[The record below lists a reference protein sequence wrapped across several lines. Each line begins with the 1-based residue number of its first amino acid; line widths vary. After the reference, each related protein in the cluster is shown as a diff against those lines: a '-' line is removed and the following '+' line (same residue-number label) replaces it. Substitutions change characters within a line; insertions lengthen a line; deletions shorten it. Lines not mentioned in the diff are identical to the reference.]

1 MGVATLASE
10 LGGDSGATL
19 TAREVAWLIDKE
31 FAQTAKDLIWR
42 RSKLGLRL
50 THAQIEKFQSRM
62 QRRMSVTRTYQPVS
76 RGQSLAPQGNPVT
89 I

>member
-1 MGVATLASE
+1 LGAATLASE
-10 LGGDSGATL
+10 LRGDFGATL
-19 TAREVAWLIDKE
+19 TAREVAWLMDKE

-89 I
+89 M

>member
-1 MGVATLASE
+1 LGVATLASE

-50 THAQIEKFQSRM
+50 THA
-62 QRRMSVTRTYQPVS
+62 
-76 RGQSLAPQGNPVT
+76 
-89 I
+89 